1 MRNMFKNTLALTGI
15 WALAGCSHA
24 PATHVAETAT
34 ARPAPV
40 YAAPAGIPVR
50 ATHDGSLRVTTS
62 GLASEH
68 EVRATLWASA
78 THHCN
83 QTRAIPVE
91 IKFAKSQ
98 EFVPPPVALPIVMS
112 FHQSLK
118 QGGDLTFVC
127 KGNA

>member
-1 MRNMFKNTLALTGI
+1 MPTNKLFFLFVTSF
-15 WALAGCSHA
+15 LAGCAGAHSQS
-24 PATHVAETAT
+24 AETASLT
-34 ARPAPV
+34 
-40 YAAPAGIPVR
+40 PAGIPVR
-50 ATHDGSLRVTTS
+50 ATQDGQLKVTTS

-91 IKFAKSQ
+91 VRFAKSQ
-98 EFVPPPVALPIVMS
+98 EFVPPPVALPIVAS

-118 QGGDLTFVC
+118 QGGELTFVC
-127 KGNA
+127 KGNV